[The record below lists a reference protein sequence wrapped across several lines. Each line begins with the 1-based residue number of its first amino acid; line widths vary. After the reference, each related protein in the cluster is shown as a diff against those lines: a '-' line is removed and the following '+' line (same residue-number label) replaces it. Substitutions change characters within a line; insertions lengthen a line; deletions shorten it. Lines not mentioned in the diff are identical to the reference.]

1 MAIDKKVEA
10 LEGAVKLMKGELKET
25 LTNVRDFLLSLK
37 LPPPQMEGLEGEA
50 SSLGI
55 DGGLS
60 LDSGSSIS
68 LQSPKGSV
76 EIVQERPVTQ
86 QVESDQPAVSSV
98 ARTPSRARL
107 REVEASPQAVVVEPT
122 PSPAEARAPAQF
134 VEVEE
139 STQSAASAPS
149 EPPGQR
155 KRLEESEV
163 VRSVE
168 RKGEEEMAEPVTGAT
183 PQVNLLSNL
192 LRWVAVATREI
203 GIEQLPTFLDVY
215 GTTGNLSP
223 EIRGVILC
231 FAGVVEEQPSDAH
244 TACVYSRLMSE
255 QLATFLEM
263 HSVNGHLSPEAKE
276 GIMRFASV
284 MAKQA
289 SDANTASVWNQLMGE
304 QLATF
309 LEVHSANGQL
319 SPEVKEGVL
328 RFISAMAPQPIGSKE
343 ADVTPQSA
351 ERNVADV
358 WSQLILELHGILTG
372 GGALLKAL
380 SQLQDGVGN
389 EAEAAE
395 IKAEEGS
402 VEAPIRLEKDK
413 PVKPAVEKPVTLKLV
428 LPASGGV
435 EKEFSIGKFSINLT
449 TEAGGDD
456 SLGQSSGA

>member
-10 LEGAVKLMKGELKET
+10 LEGEVKLMKGELKET

-37 LPPPQMEGLEGEA
+37 LPPPQVEGLEGEA
-50 SSLGI
+50 SSLDI
-55 DGGLS
+55 NAGLS
-60 LDSGSSIS
+60 LNTGSSIS

-86 QVESDQPAVSSV
+86 QVESDRPAVSSV

-139 STQSAASAPS
+139 STQSAASEPS

-163 VRSVE
+163 VRAVE
-168 RKGEEEMAEPVTGAT
+168 RKGEEEMAEPVTGLVAGAT
-183 PQVNLLSNL
+183 PQVNLLPNL

-203 GIEQLPTFLDVY
+203 GIEQLPGFLDVY
-215 GTTGNLSP
+215 ATTGNLSP

-263 HSVNGHLSPEAKE
+263 HSVNGYLSPEVKE

-289 SDANTASVWNQLMGE
+289 STANTASVWNQLMGE

-328 RFISAMAPQPIGSKE
+328 RFISAMAPQPPIGNKE

-380 SQLQDGVGN
+380 SQFQDGVGN
-389 EAEAAE
+389 KAEAAE
-395 IKAEEGS
+395 IKAGEGS
-402 VEAPIRLEKDK
+402 VEALKRLGKDE
-413 PVKPAVEKPVTLKLV
+413 PVKPAEEKPVTLKLV

-435 EKEFSIGKFSINLT
+435 EKEFSIGKFSINIT

-456 SLGQSSGA
+456 S